1 MSNFY
6 HGAKARQVATSVST
20 PVTANSGV
28 VFAVG
33 TAPVH
38 TVGGQVNTPIM
49 AKTYEEAVA
58 ALGYSDDWGKYSLC
72 EVIYSQF
79 QLYNVAPVFF
89 VNVLDPDKH
98 KKAVAASD
106 FDLLDGKTLLPLEAI
121 IESVTVKAASNE
133 STEYTANVD
142 YGLFYE
148 SGNLV
153 LEVLEGG
160 AIPESETKLN
170 IAYEQVDPS
179 KVTDTEI
186 IGGFNISTKKTSG
199 LELVDS
205 VYPKY
210 SIAPD
215 ILICPGWSHKTEIAA
230 ILNAKAQSI
239 NGLFEAKALIDV
251 DTAAVTYYSDVP
263 EWKKQQ
269 NINSKTQI
277 LCFPMVKLGDKVF
290 HLSTQAAGLMGK
302 VDTDNG
308 GCPCDSPSN
317 KLLQANAAVLVDG
330 SEVLLDLQQANYLNS
345 NGIVT
350 VLNLMGGFSLW
361 GNQTAC
367 FPSNTDVKD
376 YFISVS
382 RMFGWV
388 ANSVIL
394 TYWSKIDKRLDR
406 RLIDNIADSL
416 NIWLNGLVS
425 EEKLLGGRVEFRESE
440 NSQVALMAGKA
451 VFHIFMTPASP
462 AQEIEFVL
470 EYDVEYTSA
479 LFAG

>member
-49 AKTYEEAVA
+49 ASTYEEAVA

-121 IESVTVKAASNE
+121 IESVTVKAAGNE

-179 KVTDTEI
+179 KVADAEI

-199 LELVDS
+199 FELVDS

-330 SEVLLDLQQANYLNS
+330 SGVGDVGAVVLRDRKILAEDGMVVVIMNLQHGQLLS
-345 NGIVT
+345 EPEIIT
-350 VLNLMGGFSLW
+350 RGFIY
-361 GNQTAC
+361 
-367 FPSNTDVKD
+367 VK
-376 YFISVS
+376 
-382 RMFGWV
+382 
-388 ANSVIL
+388 
-394 TYWSKIDKRLDR
+394 
-406 RLIDNIADSL
+406 
-416 NIWLNGLVS
+416 
-425 EEKLLGGRVEFRESE
+425 ESE
-440 NSQVALMAGKA
+440 DLMRELKEVAGGAALAAIGKKGRDMGELRSA
-451 VFHIFMTPASP
+451 VKSAVSGYLFKHTKRSP
-462 AQEIEFVL
+462 MVIPVVNRL
-470 EYDVEYTSA
+470 
-479 LFAG
+479 